1 LIDGDGE
8 HVEAHEEPD
17 VLERDELEGAGE
29 YSWEETLLSSL
40 RF

>member
-1 LIDGDGE
+1 LVDDGDD
-8 HVEAHEEPD
+8 VWAQEEPD

-29 YSWEETLLSSL
+29 YSWETSLSSL